1 MNYLETAVAYRA
13 IDNIK
18 TLIGNGPTPALQAK
32 AFLRQII
39 AKAMGMDEAKAQ
51 AIWGEP
57 GPAYVKAAVAALSR
71 ADIDPEARA
80 FLGLAVERSVLGRL
94 LGLRRVPF
102 DIRVLAVAS
111 GALGHFVA
119 EAAPVPLSRQV
130 LEGST
135 LKPATVAGIVVCTKE
150 SLGNP
155 LAESLVQEDL
165 LNAVAG
171 VLDVAFLSADPGV
184 PGERPAGIAHDAPSI
199 AATGNLA
206 DDLAALIEIYGG
218 DLLTSAFVTT
228 PSVAMRLALAA
239 GGNPQIDI
247 GPNGG
252 RLFGVPLLTTRH
264 VAPTSNGSPLM
275 MVDAGGIVANWDSI
289 ELSQSGHTSLVMA
302 DNPTAP
308 AQVVSM
314 FQTNSVAFKA
324 TVHAAWNV
332 SREGAVAV
340 VEGM

>member
-1 MNYLETAVAYRA
+1 MNPVQIVLARRA
-13 IDNIK
+13 IDNM
-18 TLIGNGPTPALQAK
+18 TSLVNGSPSLDELVK
-32 AFLRQII
+32 SYVRQIFF
-39 AKAMGMDEAKAQ
+39 KAMGMGEDQAL
-51 AIWGEP
+51 AIWGDA
-57 GPAYVKAAVAALSR
+57 GPAIVKAAVPALSR
-71 ADIDPEARA
+71 ADIDPAATA
-80 FLGLAVERSVLGRL
+80 FLARAVERSVLGRL

-150 SLGNP
+150 SIENP
-155 LAESLVQEDL
+155 SAETLVQEDL

-171 VLDVAFLSADPGV
+171 VLDIAFLSADPGV
-184 PGERPAGIAHDAPSI
+184 VGERPAGIAHDAPSI

-206 DDLAALIEIYGG
+206 DDLSALIEIYGG

-228 PSVAMRLALAA
+228 PAVAVRLALAA
-239 GGNPQIDI
+239 GGNSQINI
-247 GPNGG
+247 GPKGG
-252 RLFGVPLLTTRH
+252 SLFGIPLLTTRH
-264 VAPTSNGSPLM
+264 LAPTSSGEPLL

-308 AQVVSM
+308 AEVVSM
-314 FQTNSVAFKA
+314 FQTNSIAFK
-324 TVHAAWNV
+324 TTLHAAWDV
-332 SREGAVAV
+332 AREGSVAV
-340 VEGM
+340 LGGM

>member
-13 IDNIK
+13 IDNLK
-18 TLIGNGPTPALQAK
+18 TLIGTGPTPALQAQ
-32 AFLRQII
+32 AFTRQAI
-39 AKAMGMDEAKAQ
+39 AKAMGMGDDEARSR
-51 AIWGEP
+51 WGDA
-57 GPAYVKAAVAALSR
+57 GPIIVKATIDALSR

-102 DIRVLAVAS
+102 DIRVSAVAS

-206 DDLAALIEIYGG
+206 DDLASLLEIYGG

-228 PSVAMRLALAA
+228 PAVAVRLALAA
-239 GGNPQIDI
+239 GGNPQIDL

-252 RLFGVPLLTTRH
+252 RLFGVPTYTTRH
-264 VAPTSNGSPLM
+264 IAPTSNGSPLL
-275 MVDAGGIVANWDSI
+275 MVDAGGIVANWESI
-289 ELSQSGHTSLVMA
+289 ELAQSGHTSLVMA

-314 FQTNSVAFKA
+314 FQTNSIAFKS
-324 TVHAAWNV
+324 TVHAAWDV
-332 SREGAVAV
+332 AREGSVAIL
-340 VEGM
+340 EGM